1 MSAPT
6 TPAPPTEAPAPAAK
20 PKVALSLIRATGR
33 THLGNYLGA
42 TRSFAQLSARDDMRC
57 YFGVATLHSLTTLS
71 DPAALKRDI
80 RGVVVDFIAAG
91 VDPERAVIFDQT
103 AIPETLQ
110 LSWVLSCLT
119 TAGRLER
126 MHHWKEKKD
135 KLAELGQAANVGLF
149 TYPILMAADILGPA
163 ADIVPVGED
172 QLQHVEFAR
181 DLALRFNHLYGDYFR
196 VPTFLEREAVRVP
209 GLSASGKMGK
219 SEGDK
224 ATLYLSD
231 SYDAQWKK
239 VKVAPTDPAR
249 VRLQDA
255 GDPDKCNIGGIHKVL
270 THLGLHEEGGMEWVK
285 DGCTQAKWGCAVC
298 KKKALDVMEERFL
311 GEVRARREEVV
322 ARGDGYIDEVI
333 RQGNERARARI
344 QPVVLGAM
352 ERVGLITRWV

>member
-1 MSAPT
+1 MTSAQ
-6 TPAPPTEAPAPAAK
+6 

-42 TRSFAQLSARDDMRC
+42 TRSFAELSAREDMSC
-57 YFGVATLHSLTTLS
+57 IFGVATLHSLTTLS
-71 DPAALKRDI
+71 DPSALKRDI

-91 VDPERAVIFDQT
+91 VDPERSVIFDQT
-103 AIPETLQ
+103 AVPETLQ
-110 LSWVLSCLT
+110 LAWLLSCIT

-135 KLAELGQAANVGLF
+135 KLADLGQAANVGLF

-181 DLALRFNHLYGDYFR
+181 DLAQRFNHLYGDYFKI
-196 VPTFLEREAVRVP
+196 PDLLERKAIRVP

-231 SYDAQWKK
+231 EYKAQWKK
-239 VKVAPTDPAR
+239 MKVAPTDPAR
-249 VRLQDA
+249 VRLEDT
-255 GDPDKCNIGGIHKVL
+255 GNPNNCNIGKLHSVL
-270 THLGLHEEGGMEWVK
+270 NTMGLHEPDGLAVIQE
-285 DGCTQAKWGCAVC
+285 GCTTAHVAGAPFGCGHC
-298 KKKALDVMEERFL
+298 KKKALDVMEEGFL
-311 GEVRARREEVV
+311 REVRERRAEVV
-322 ARGDGYIDEVI
+322 ARGEGYIDELL
-333 RQGNERARARI
+333 REGNRKARERI
-344 QPVVLGAM
+344 QPVVEGAM

>member
-1 MSAPT
+1 MTSAQ
-6 TPAPPTEAPAPAAK
+6 

-42 TRSFAQLSARDDMRC
+42 SRSFAELDARDDISC
-57 YFGVATLHSLTTLS
+57 IFGVATLHSLTTLG
-71 DPAALKRDI
+71 DPSALKRDI
-80 RGVVVDFIAAG
+80 RGVVVDFLAAG
-91 VDPERAVIFDQT
+91 VDPERSVIFDQT

-110 LSWVLSCLT
+110 LAWILSCIT

-135 KLAELGQAANVGLF
+135 KLSELGQAANVGLF

-181 DLALRFNHLYGDYFR
+181 DLALRFNHLYGDYFK
-196 VPTFLEREAVRVP
+196 VPALLERAAIRVP

-231 SYDAQWKK
+231 EYKAQWKK
-239 VKVAPTDPAR
+239 MKVAPTDPAR
-249 VRLQDA
+249 VRLQDP
-255 GDPDKCNIGGIHKVL
+255 GSPDNCNIGKLHGVL
-270 THLGLHEEGGMEWVK
+270 DAMGLHEEGGLQWVRE
-285 DGCTQAKWGCAVC
+285 GCTQAQFGCATC
-298 KKKALDVMEERFL
+298 KQKALDVMEEGFL
-311 GEVRARREEVV
+311 REVRERRQEVV
-322 ARGDGYIDEVI
+322 ARGDSYIDEI
-333 RQGNERARARI
+333 LNAGNVAARARI
-344 QPVVLGAM
+344 QPVVEGAM
-352 ERVGLITRWV
+352 QAVGLITRWV